1 MDKKKI
7 SLEEL
12 YNLLDFPA
20 EVVERLEQIQLDEDE
35 ETWRD
40 IHLLTDPEKWQ
51 DARTRLKEKY
61 APDADGMKILACMM
75 RAMQDSH
82 ALYIEEKIPE
92 KIFADTMKCFT
103 RFLKEHEVSF
113 GCCGFDRDFW
123 TGRQLS
129 LLLFRLGE
137 LEFEIVSEEG
147 ENAGMAQS
155 EKDSPYLLHVHIP
168 SDADLS
174 TERCDESFRMAEQF
188 FAEHFPKTAG
198 SKFACDSWL
207 LSPALKEL
215 LPEGSRILQ
224 FQNRF
229 EVKSWNQDADD
240 FLEWVFKRKDLPLEE
255 LPEETSLQR
264 KMKAYLLNGE
274 KIGEAY
280 GEIPVQQ

>member
-1 MDKKKI
+1 MQKKKI

-12 YNLLDFPA
+12 YKLLDFQA
-20 EVVERLEQIQLDEDE
+20 EVVERLGQVQLDEDE
-35 ETWRD
+35 GTMCD
-40 IHLLTDPEKWQ
+40 IHLLTDREKWQ
-51 DARTRLKEKY
+51 DARTRLKERY
-61 APDADGMKILACMM
+61 APDEDGMKILACMM
-75 RAMQDSH
+75 RAMQDSY

-129 LLLFRLGE
+129 LLLFRIGE

-147 ENAGMAQS
+147 EKAEMPRG
-155 EKDSPYLLHVHIP
+155 EKHSPYLLHVHIP

-174 TERCDESFRMAEQF
+174 PERCDESFRMAEQF
-188 FAEHFPKTAG
+188 FAAHFPETAG

-229 EVKSWNQDADD
+229 EIKHWNQDADD
-240 FLEWVFKRKDLPLEE
+240 FLEWVFKRKDLLLEE

-264 KMKAYLLNGE
+264 KMKAYLLNGG

-280 GEIPVQQ
+280 GEIPM

>member
-1 MDKKKI
+1 MQKKKI

-12 YNLLDFPA
+12 YKLLDFPA
-20 EVVERLEQIQLDEDE
+20 EVVERLGQVQLDEDE
-35 ETWRD
+35 GTMCD
-40 IHLLTDPEKWQ
+40 IHLLTDREKWQ
-51 DARTRLKEKY
+51 DARTRLKERY
-61 APDADGMKILACMM
+61 APDEDGMKILACMM
-75 RAMQDSH
+75 RAMQDSY

-103 RFLKEHEVSF
+103 RFLKEHVVSF
-113 GCCGFDRDFW
+113 GYCGFDRDFW

-147 ENAGMAQS
+147 EKAGAPQA
-155 EKDSPYLLHVHIP
+155 EKCSHYLIHVHIP

-174 TERCDESFRMAEQF
+174 PECCDESFRMAEQF
-188 FAEHFPKTAG
+188 LAEHFPETVG

-240 FLEWVFKRKDLPLEE
+240 FLEWVFKRKDLPLED

-264 KMKAYLLNGE
+264 KMKAYLLKGG

-280 GEIPVQQ
+280 GEIPKQH

>member
-1 MDKKKI
+1 M
-7 SLEEL
+7 
-12 YNLLDFPA
+12 
-20 EVVERLEQIQLDEDE
+20 
-35 ETWRD
+35 RD
-40 IHLLTDPEKWQ
+40 IHLLTDREKWQ
-51 DARTRLKEKY
+51 DARTRLKERY
-61 APDADGMKILACMM
+61 APDEDGMKILACMM
-75 RAMQDSH
+75 RAMQDSY

-92 KIFADTMKCFT
+92 QIFADTMKCFT

-129 LLLFRLGE
+129 LLLFRIGE

-147 ENAGMAQS
+147 EKAEMSQS
-155 EKDSPYLLHVHIP
+155 EKRSPYLLHVHIP

-174 TERCDESFRMAEQF
+174 PECCDESFRMADQF
-188 FAEHFPKTAG
+188 FAEHFPEMAG

-215 LPEGSRILQ
+215 LPEESRILQ

-229 EVKSWNQDADD
+229 EVKSWNKEEDAY
-240 FLEWVFKRKDLPLEE
+240 LEWVFKRKDLPLEK

-264 KMKAYLLNGE
+264 KMKAYVLQGG

-280 GEIPVQQ
+280 GEIPKQH

>member
-1 MDKKKI
+1 M
-7 SLEEL
+7 
-12 YNLLDFPA
+12 
-20 EVVERLEQIQLDEDE
+20 VERLEQIQLDEDE

-280 GEIPVQQ
+280 GEIPVQH

>member
-1 MDKKKI
+1 MEKERI
-7 SLEEL
+7 SLEKL
-12 YNLLDFPA
+12 YKLLEFPA
-20 EVVERLEQIQLDEDE
+20 EVVERLGRVQLDKDE
-35 ETWRD
+35 ETMRD
-40 IHLLTDPEKWQ
+40 IHLLADREKWQ
-51 DARTRLKEKY
+51 GARARLKEKY

-75 RAMQDSH
+75 RAMQDSY

-103 RFLKEHEVSF
+103 RFLKEHGVSF

-137 LEFEIVSEEG
+137 LEFEIVSEDG
-147 ENAGMAQS
+147 EKAELS
-155 EKDSPYLLHVHIP
+155 EDEKHSHYLLHVHIP

-174 TERCDESFRMAEQF
+174 PERCDESFRMAEQF
-188 FAEHFPKTAG
+188 FAEYFPETAG

-215 LPEGSRILQ
+215 LPEESRILQ

-229 EVKSWNQDADD
+229 EVKSWNKEEDAY
-240 FLEWVFKRKDLPLEE
+240 LEWVFKRKDLPLEK

-264 KMKAYLLNGE
+264 KMKAYVLQGG

-280 GEIPVQQ
+280 GEIPKQH

>member
-92 KIFADTMKCFT
+92 NIFADTMKCFT

-280 GEIPVQQ
+280 GEIPVQH

>member
-1 MDKKKI
+1 MQKKKI

-12 YNLLDFPA
+12 YKLLDFPA
-20 EVVERLEQIQLDEDE
+20 EVVERLEQVELGEDE
-35 ETWRD
+35 ETLRD
-40 IHLLTDPEKWQ
+40 IHLLADPEKWQ
-51 DARTRLKEKY
+51 GARTRLKEKY
-61 APDADGMKILACMM
+61 APDEDGMKILACMM
-75 RAMQDSH
+75 RAMQDSYV
-82 ALYIEEKIPE
+82 LYIEEKIPE
-92 KIFADTMKCFT
+92 QIFADTMKCFT

-129 LLLFRLGE
+129 LLLFRIGE

-147 ENAGMAQS
+147 EKAEMSQS
-155 EKDSPYLLHVHIP
+155 EKRSPYLLHVHIP

-174 TERCDESFRMAEQF
+174 PECCDESFRMADQF
-188 FAEHFPKTAG
+188 FAEHFPETAG

-215 LPEGSRILQ
+215 LPKGSRILQ

-229 EVKSWNQDADD
+229 EVKSWNKEEGAY
-240 FLEWVFKRKDLPLEE
+240 LEWVFKRKDLPLEK

-264 KMKAYLLNGE
+264 KMKAYVLQGG

-280 GEIPVQQ
+280 GEIPM

>member
-1 MDKKKI
+1 MEKERI
-7 SLEEL
+7 SLEKL
-12 YNLLDFPA
+12 YKLLEFPA
-20 EVVERLEQIQLDEDE
+20 EVVERLGRVQLDKDE
-35 ETWRD
+35 ETMRD
-40 IHLLTDPEKWQ
+40 IHLLADREKWQ
-51 DARTRLKEKY
+51 GARTRLKEKY

-75 RAMQDSH
+75 RAMQDSY

-129 LLLFRLGE
+129 LLLFRIGE

-147 ENAGMAQS
+147 EKAEMSQS
-155 EKDSPYLLHVHIP
+155 EKRSPYLVHVHIP

-174 TERCDESFRMAEQF
+174 PECCDESFRMAEQF
-188 FAEHFPKTAG
+188 FAAHFLQTG
-198 SKFACDSWL
+198 EIRYACDSWL

-215 LPEGSRILQ
+215 LPEESRILQ

-229 EVKSWNQDADD
+229 EVKSWNKEEDAY
-240 FLEWVFKRKDLPLEE
+240 LEWVFKRKDLPLEK

-264 KMKAYLLNGE
+264 KMKAYVLQGG

-280 GEIPVQQ
+280 GEIPKQH

>member
-1 MDKKKI
+1 MQKKKI

-12 YNLLDFPA
+12 YKLLDFQA
-20 EVVERLEQIQLDEDE
+20 EVVERLGQVQLDEDE
-35 ETWRD
+35 GTMCD
-40 IHLLTDPEKWQ
+40 IHLLTDREKWQ
-51 DARTRLKEKY
+51 DARTRLKERY
-61 APDADGMKILACMM
+61 APDEDGMKILACMM
-75 RAMQDSH
+75 RAMQDSY

-129 LLLFRLGE
+129 LLLFRIGE

-147 ENAGMAQS
+147 EKAEMPRA
-155 EKDSPYLLHVHIP
+155 EKHSPYLLHVHIP

-174 TERCDESFRMAEQF
+174 PERCDESFRMAEQF
-188 FAEHFPKTAG
+188 FAAHFPETAG

-229 EVKSWNQDADD
+229 EIKHWNQDADD
-240 FLEWVFKRKDLPLEE
+240 FLEWVFKRKDLLLEE

-264 KMKAYLLNGE
+264 KMKAYVLQGG

-280 GEIPVQQ
+280 GEIPM

>member
-1 MDKKKI
+1 MEKKKI

-12 YNLLDFPA
+12 YTLLDFPA
-20 EVVERLEQIQLDEDE
+20 EVVERLGQVQLDEDE
-35 ETWRD
+35 ETLRD
-40 IHLLTDPEKWQ
+40 IHLLTDSEKWQ

-75 RAMQDSH
+75 RAMQDSY
-82 ALYIEEKIPE
+82 ALYIEEKIPN

-103 RFLKEHEVSF
+103 RFLKEHVVSF

-147 ENAGMAQS
+147 EKAGAPQA
-155 EKDSPYLLHVHIP
+155 EKHSHYLIHVHIP

-174 TERCDESFRMAEQF
+174 PECCDESFRMAEQF
-188 FAEHFPKTAG
+188 LAEHFPETVG

-215 LPEGSRILQ
+215 LPEESRILQ

-240 FLEWVFKRKDLPLEE
+240 FLEWVFKRKDLALED

-264 KMKAYLLNGE
+264 KMKAYLLKGG

-280 GEIPVQQ
+280 GEIPKQH

>member
-1 MDKKKI
+1 MEQKKI

-20 EVVERLEQIQLDEDE
+20 EVVERLGQVQLDEDE
-35 ETWRD
+35 GTMCD
-40 IHLLTDPEKWQ
+40 IHLLTDREKWK
-51 DARTRLKEKY
+51 DARTRLKERY
-61 APDADGMKILACMM
+61 APDEDGMKILACMM
-75 RAMQDSH
+75 RAMQDSY

-129 LLLFRLGE
+129 LLLFRIGE

-147 ENAGMAQS
+147 EKAEMPRV
-155 EKDSPYLLHVHIP
+155 EKHSPYLLHVHIP

-174 TERCDESFRMAEQF
+174 PERCDESFQMAGQF
-188 FAEHFPKTAG
+188 LAEHFPETVG

-224 FQNRF
+224 FQKRF
-229 EVKSWNQDADD
+229 EVKSWNKEEDAY
-240 FLEWVFKRKDLPLEE
+240 LEWVFKRKDLPLEK

-264 KMKAYLLNGE
+264 KMKAYVLQGG
-274 KIGEAY
+274 KIG
-280 GEIPVQQ
+280 

>member
-1 MDKKKI
+1 MQKKKI

-12 YNLLDFPA
+12 YKLLDFPA
-20 EVVERLEQIQLDEDE
+20 EVVERLEQVELGEDE
-35 ETWRD
+35 ETLRD
-40 IHLLTDPEKWQ
+40 IHLLADPEKWQ
-51 DARTRLKEKY
+51 GARTRLKEKY
-61 APDADGMKILACMM
+61 APDEDGMKILACMM
-75 RAMQDSH
+75 RAMQDSYV
-82 ALYIEEKIPE
+82 LYIEEKIPE
-92 KIFADTMKCFT
+92 QIFADTMKCFT

-129 LLLFRLGE
+129 LLLFRIGE

-147 ENAGMAQS
+147 EKAEMSQS
-155 EKDSPYLLHVHIP
+155 EKRSPYLLHVHIP

-174 TERCDESFRMAEQF
+174 PECCDESFRMADQF
-188 FAEHFPKTAG
+188 FAEHFPETAG

-215 LPEGSRILQ
+215 LPKGSRILQ

-229 EVKSWNQDADD
+229 EVKSWNKEEDAY
-240 FLEWVFKRKDLPLEE
+240 LEWVFKRKDLPLEK

-264 KMKAYLLNGE
+264 KMKAYVLQGG

-280 GEIPVQQ
+280 GEIPEQH

>member
-92 KIFADTMKCFT
+92 KIFADTLKCFT

-174 TERCDESFRMAEQF
+174 TERGDESFRMAEQF

-280 GEIPVQQ
+280 GEIPVQH

>member
-1 MDKKKI
+1 MQKKKI

-12 YNLLDFPA
+12 YKLLDFPA
-20 EVVERLEQIQLDEDE
+20 EVVERLGQVQLDEDE
-35 ETWRD
+35 ETMCD
-40 IHLLTDPEKWQ
+40 IHLLTDREKWQ
-51 DARTRLKEKY
+51 DARTRLKERY
-61 APDADGMKILACMM
+61 APDEDGMKILACMM
-75 RAMQDSH
+75 RAMQDSY

-129 LLLFRLGE
+129 LLLFRIGE
-137 LEFEIVSEEG
+137 LEFEIVSEE
-147 ENAGMAQS
+147 A
-155 EKDSPYLLHVHIP
+155 EKAEMPRAEKHSPYLLHVHIP

-174 TERCDESFRMAEQF
+174 PERCDESFRMAGQF
-188 FAEHFPKTAG
+188 LAEHFPETVG

-224 FQNRF
+224 FQKRF
-229 EVKSWNQDADD
+229 EVKSWNKEEDAY
-240 FLEWVFKRKDLPLEE
+240 LEWVFKRKDLPLEK

-264 KMKAYLLNGE
+264 KMKAYVLQGG

-280 GEIPVQQ
+280 GEIPM